1 MSAPWWP
8 DAPMPPNPLFG
19 PNRLKLGIF
28 GTNGKGGAQ
37 TLVPEAYAPT
47 WSASVQT
54 AQMADAAGFEAI
66 VAYARWKGYLPGR
79 PEHPSG
85 VVLDPFTWAAGI
97 AQATRHA
104 AVMATSHAPTLHPIV
119 VAKQS
124 ATIDIISGGRFG
136 LNVVGGWNK
145 PELEMF
151 GAPLREHDARYDQ
164 LAEWLG
170 IVRRLWAEEAE
181 FDHEGAFFRVER
193 AMSMPK
199 PVQRPGPPVMNAG
212 GSPRGMRFA
221 CEHAEL
227 CFVILTGDDPD
238 GWRTQINA
246 YKRTAQEYGRSVQV
260 WTYAPCIQRPTQDA
274 AEAYL
279 HHYAV
284 AMEDTDSVDAWSAG
298 LQAQTGIIPP
308 GQVAAFRKRFAA
320 GAGGTIL
327 VGTAERIAD
336 RMEAMA
342 AAGLDG
348 VLLTW
353 VDFVDG
359 IARFADGVL
368 PLLERRGLR
377 QPFAPDAA

>member
-1 MSAPWWP
+1 MG
-8 DAPMPPNPLFG
+8 NPLHG

-37 TLVPEAYAPT
+37 TLVPEAYAPS
-47 WSASVQT
+47 WAASVQT

-66 VAYARWKGYLPGR
+66 VAYARWKGYIAGR

-104 AVMATSHAPTLHPIV
+104 AVMATSHAPTMHPIV

-124 ATIDIISGGRFG
+124 ATIDIISGGRFA

-145 PELEMF
+145 HELEMF
-151 GAPLREHDARYDQ
+151 GVPLREHDARYDQ
-164 LAEWLG
+164 LEEWLG
-170 IVRRLWAEEAE
+170 IVRRLWAETAE
-181 FDHEGAFFRVER
+181 FDHAGLFFRVEQ

-199 PVQRPGPPVMNAG
+199 PVQRPGPPIMNAG

-221 CEHAEL
+221 CEHAQL
-227 CFVILTGDDPD
+227 CFVILNGEDPA
-238 GWRTQINA
+238 GWRAQVDA
-246 YKRTAQEYGRSVQV
+246 YKRTASEQFGRAVQV
-260 WTYAPCIQRPTQDA
+260 WTYCPCIQRATRAA
-274 AEAYL
+274 AEEYL

-284 AMEDTDSVDAWSAG
+284 TMEDTASLDAWSAG
-298 LQAQTGIIPP
+298 LQAQTKIVAP
-308 GQVAAFRKRFAA
+308 GQMAGFRKRFAA

-327 VGTAERIAD
+327 VGTAEDIAGQLQQLS
-336 RMEAMA
+336 E
-342 AAGLDG
+342 AGLDG

-359 IARFADGVL
+359 IGRFADCVL
-368 PLLERRGLR
+368 PLLEARGLR
-377 QPFAPDAA
+377 QAFAPGGMQ